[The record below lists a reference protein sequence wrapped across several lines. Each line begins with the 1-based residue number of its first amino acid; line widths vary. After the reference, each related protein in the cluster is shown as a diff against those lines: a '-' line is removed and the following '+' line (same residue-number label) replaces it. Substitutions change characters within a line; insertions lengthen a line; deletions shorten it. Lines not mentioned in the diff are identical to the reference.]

1 MEEAFVNIN
10 GEGIET
16 LEILFMLTLLS
27 LIPSIVVMG
36 SSFTRI
42 VIVVSFLRNA
52 MGIQQVPPNMIVTGM
67 ALFLSFYIMTPTID
81 RINDE
86 AYTPYKNE
94 VITQEQALENA
105 VVPMK
110 EFMLQ
115 NTEMDTLTMFMDFSQ
130 GEPVEDVLDL
140 PLTVIVPSFI
150 TSELARAF
158 LIGFLVFMPF
168 LLIDIIVACT
178 LMSMGMMMLPPSMIS
193 LPFKLLL
200 FVTVDGWHLL
210 FSALIS
216 SFRFG

>member
-67 ALFLSFYIMTPTID
+67 ALFLSLYIMTPTID

-115 NTEMDTLTMFMDFSQ
+115 NTELETLNMFMNFSQ
-130 GEPVEDVLDL
+130 GEPVNNAVEL

-150 TSELARAF
+150 TSELTRAF

-178 LMSMGMMMLPPSMIS
+178 LMSMGMMMLPPAMIS

-216 SFRFG
+216 GFRF